1 MDFWTKAGFTSK
13 AASKPRGRPSNAAKA
28 EEDEPLRHSPRKQ
41 QQQQQA
47 KVKKSRTNWSL
58 PENQAKVQKAI
69 DEWKAQK
76 ETVRTE
82 RRT

>member
-13 AASKPRGRPSNAAKA
+13 AASKPRGRPLKKETRGHPSNAAKA

-41 QQQQQA
+41 QQQQQQQA

-58 PENQAKVQKAI
+58 PENQAKV
-69 DEWKAQK
+69 
-76 ETVRTE
+76 
-82 RRT
+82 